1 MIGGFGKR
9 KKLSSG
15 HFNLILFRVGGDY
28 NVEFQTFSVLEKRLS
43 VCRKLLFVQL

>member
-9 KKLSSG
+9 KKLSCG
-15 HFNLILFRVGGDY
+15 HFGLILFTVGGDY
-28 NVEFQTFSVLEKRLS
+28 NGQFQTFSVLGKRLS